1 MLTLLGTPNT
11 RTTRVTW
18 ALEEAGA
25 EYEFVAIDL
34 IGGGAKTP
42 EYRDLNPGGKVP
54 TLLDGEHV
62 ITESAAIVIHVAD
75 RFPDAGIIPTE
86 PVARARCLQWC
97 FFTIGELE
105 QPLWT
110 MSKHSF
116 ALPPDWRTPAI
127 MPTAAREWLRAAKVL
142 AAGLGDRRFILGD
155 DFSVA
160 DIMLAHTLAWS
171 RFAKQPI
178 EHENLQ
184 AYAGRV
190 LSRPA
195 LARARAREAAAK
207 EQTTSA

>member
-1 MLTLLGTPNT
+1 MLKLLGTPNT

-25 EYEFVAIDL
+25 EYEFVKIDL
-34 IGGGAKTP
+34 HRGGTRTP
-42 EYRDLNPGGKVP
+42 EYRALNPGAKVP
-54 TLLDGEHV
+54 TLLDGDQA
-62 ITESAAIVIHVAD
+62 ITESAAIVIHIAE
-75 RFPDAGIIPTE
+75 RYPEAGLIPTE
-86 PVARARCLQWC
+86 PIARARCLQWC

-127 MPTAAREWLRAAKVL
+127 MSTAAREWLRAAKVFSES
-142 AAGLGDRRFILGD
+142 LGDRQYILGD

-171 RFAKQPI
+171 IYAKQPT
-178 EHENLQ
+178 EHQNLQ
-184 AYAGRV
+184 AYAARV

-195 LARARAREAAAK
+195 LARAQAREQAAK
-207 EQTTSA
+207 